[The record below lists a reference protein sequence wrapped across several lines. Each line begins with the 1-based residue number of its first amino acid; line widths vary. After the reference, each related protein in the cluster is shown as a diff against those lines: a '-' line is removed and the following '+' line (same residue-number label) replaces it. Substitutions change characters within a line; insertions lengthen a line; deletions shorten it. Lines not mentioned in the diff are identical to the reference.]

1 MLEYEPIFD
10 GALFER
16 ERACDSSATLLPL
29 LCGCVALTFTAGFGA
44 WVLSAPQV
52 AAPQVLMVRS
62 ASEPLPARRV
72 ANPYGS
78 LIAFAAAPAA
88 APPQRQANPYGE
100 LAELRPDS
108 QTPPPAPPEFAEVA
122 PLAPVAVAPVADAS
136 VVAAPAA
143 AAPVAAAPAAPVIA
157 APAVPLPPE
166 RDVAREDA
174 VAPLPPARP
183 TEFAALAPA
192 ARNPPRPVQRAAVAA
207 AAPVDDRNVF
217 QKLFGVGR
225 PAEPAESSLAYASPE
240 TTVRERSVAPD
251 SALGSSIFS
260 PRSAPPAGYDQ
271 NTAVYDIS
279 ARTVYLPDGT
289 RLEAHSGLGDYL
301 DDPRHVDLR
310 MRGATPPHLY
320 ALQPREELFHGVAA
334 LRLVPVGGDGSVY
347 GRSGLLAH
355 TFMLGPNGDSNGCVS
370 FRDYDAFLKAFHE
383 GKVTRLAV
391 VAKL

>member
-10 GALFER
+10 GALYER

-52 AAPQVLMVRS
+52 AAPQVLVARS
-62 ASEPLPARRV
+62 ASDPLPARRA

-88 APPQRQANPYGE
+88 APPQREVNPYGE
-100 LAELRPDS
+100 LVELRPDS
-108 QTPPPAPPEFAEVA
+108 LTPSPPTPEEAEVA
-122 PLAPVAVAPVADAS
+122 S
-136 VVAAPAA
+136 
-143 AAPVAAAPAAPVIA
+143 AAPVVA

-166 RDVAREDA
+166 RDVARVDA
-174 VAPLPPARP
+174 AAPLPPARP

-192 ARNPPRPVQRAAVAA
+192 ARNAPRPLERAAPA
-207 AAPVDDRNVF
+207 AAPVDNRNVL
-217 QKLFGVGR
+217 QKLFGLG
-225 PAEPAESSLAYASPE
+225 PTAASPESSLAYASPE
-240 TTVRERSVAPD
+240 AGSVRARSAPAAD
-251 SALGSSIFS
+251 STLGSSLFS
-260 PRSAPPAGYDQ
+260 PRLAPPVGYDR

-279 ARTVYLPDGT
+279 ARAVYLPDGT

-301 DDPRHVDLR
+301 DDPRHVEVR

-320 ALQPREELFHGVAA
+320 ELQPREELFHGVAA
-334 LRLVPVGGDGSVY
+334 LRLVPVGGDGAVF
-347 GRSGLLAH
+347 GRAGLLAH
-355 TFMLGPNGDSNGCVS
+355 TYMLGPNGDSNGCVS
-370 FRDYDAFLKAFHE
+370 FKDYDAFLKAFHD

>member
-16 ERACDSSATLLPL
+16 ERDSNAFLLPL

-44 WVLSAPQV
+44 WVLWTPPV
-52 AAPQVLMVRS
+52 AAPQVVVARS
-62 ASEPLPARRV
+62 ASDSPPTRRV
-72 ANPYGS
+72 ANPYGG
-78 LIAFAAAPAA
+78 LIAFAAAPSP
-88 APPQRQANPYGE
+88 APDEANPYGA
-100 LAELRPDS
+100 LVDLRPDS
-108 QTPPPAPPEFAEVA
+108 STSPPAQPDSSASPPARPEAA
-122 PLAPVAVAPVADAS
+122 ATAS
-136 VVAAPAA
+136 
-143 AAPVAAAPAAPVIA
+143 AAPVLAAPD
-157 APAVPLPPE
+157 VPLPPE
-166 RDVAREDA
+166 RAVARIDA
-174 VAPLPPARP
+174 AAPLPPARP

-192 ARNPPRPVQRAAVAA
+192 ARSAPRPLERAAPA

-225 PAEPAESSLAYASPE
+225 PAAPPESSLAYASPDSAS
-240 TTVRERSVAPD
+240 VRERSGPAD
-251 SALGSSIFS
+251 SALGSTLFS
-260 PRSAPPAGYDQ
+260 PQPSPPAGYDQ
-271 NTAVYDIS
+271 RTAVYDIS

-320 ALQPREELFHGVAA
+320 ELQRREELFHGVAA
-334 LRLVPVGGDGSVY
+334 LRLVPVGGDGAVY

-355 TFMLGPNGDSNGCVS
+355 TYMLGPNGDSNGCVS
-370 FRDYDAFLKAFHE
+370 IKDYDAFLKAFQD
-383 GKVTRLAV
+383 GKFTRLAV

>member
-16 ERACDSSATLLPL
+16 ERGYDSGATLLPL

-52 AAPQVLMVRS
+52 AAPQLLVARS
-62 ASEPLPARRV
+62 ASDPLPARRA
-72 ANPYGS
+72 ANPYGD
-78 LIAFAAAPAA
+78 LIAFAAGPAA
-88 APPQRQANPYGE
+88 APPQPEANPYGE
-100 LAELRPDS
+100 LVEVRPDS
-108 QTPPPAPPEFAEVA
+108 QTPPPASPEV
-122 PLAPVAVAPVADAS
+122 VAS
-136 VVAAPAA
+136 VEP
-143 AAPVAAAPAAPVIA
+143 AAPVAAAPVVAAPAAAPVIA

-192 ARNPPRPVQRAAVAA
+192 ARNPPRPVVQRAAPAA

-240 TTVRERSVAPD
+240 TTVRERSVARD

-260 PRSAPPAGYDQ
+260 PRSAAPAGYDQ

-301 DDPRHVDLR
+301 DDPQHVDLR

-320 ALQPREELFHGVAA
+320 ALQPREALFHGVAA
-334 LRLVPVGGDGSVY
+334 LRLIPIGGDGTVY

-370 FRDYDAFLKAFHE
+370 FRDYDAFLRAFQE

>member
-10 GALFER
+10 GALYER

-52 AAPQVLMVRS
+52 AAPQVLVARS
-62 ASEPLPARRV
+62 ASDPLPARRA

-88 APPQRQANPYGE
+88 APPQREVNPYGE
-100 LAELRPDS
+100 LVELRPDPEAPS
-108 QTPPPAPPEFAEVA
+108 PAPAEVA
-122 PLAPVAVAPVADAS
+122 EGAPAAPAALAPVAVAS
-136 VVAAPAA
+136 VDAAPA
-143 AAPVAAAPAAPVIA
+143 I
-157 APAVPLPPE
+157 PLPPE
-166 RDVAREDA
+166 RDVARVDA
-174 VAPLPPARP
+174 AAPLPPARP

-192 ARNPPRPVQRAAVAA
+192 ARNAPRLLERAKPA

-217 QKLFGVGR
+217 QKLFGLG
-225 PAEPAESSLAYASPE
+225 PTAPSPGPQLAYASPE
-240 TTVRERSVAPD
+240 AGSVRTRSAPAAD
-251 SALGSSIFS
+251 SPLGSSIFS

-334 LRLVPVGGDGSVY
+334 LRLVPLGGDGAVY

-355 TFMLGPNGDSNGCVS
+355 TYMLGPNGDSNGCVS
-370 FRDYDAFLKAFHE
+370 FRDYDAFLKAFQE